1 MDDFTRIS
9 AVLHVQP
16 LEDSHTG
23 EYLGKKMLEAWGI
36 SDEKVH
42 LVLRDN
48 AANMAKAMREA
59 SLSSFGCFAHSL
71 QLVVEDGVLS
81 QQSVTDFLAIC
92 RKIIGHFKHS
102 VVTYDRLKSIQ
113 ERLGVPQ
120 HHLQQDVELV
130 IVHGEIYF

>member
-1 MDDFTRIS
+1 MN
-9 AVLHVQP
+9 
-16 LEDSHTG
+16 
-23 EYLGKKMLEAWGI
+23 I

-48 AANMAKAMREA
+48 VANMAKAMREA
-59 SLSSFGCFAHSL
+59 SLCSFGCFAHSL

-81 QQSVTDFLAIC
+81 QQAVIDFLTIC

-102 VVTYDRLKSIQ
+102 VVAYDRLKSIQ

-120 HHLQQDVELV
+120 HHLQQDVQTRWNSSLHMVTSISEQKKWLW
-130 IVHGEIYF
+130 